1 MKRFLKIAIPV
12 FILGFAAGNAFWY
25 LASPLW
31 IDQVVSESRRA

>member
-12 FILGFAAGNAFWY
+12 FILGFATGNAFWY

-31 IDQVVSESRRA
+31 IYE